1 MKKYMLL
8 FLLLAFLPGCATA
21 PQETPTPTE
30 APTPTIEPTPTPTPE
45 PLTAEQAAEIYIHFL
60 KNEIPCHEGDHSLYY
75 SDFSRTEEIPITG
88 FYIRDLTGDG
98 LPELYAP
105 DWKWPS
111 IPVWS
116 IQNGEL
122 TAIHSGSSYDTL
134 LANGGIFTYVSG
146 TAQSDVYAYCW
157 LSPESR
163 EYPEIFFEAYDMD
176 SDGEMDS
183 FYIDYDEVT
192 KAEWEARTAP
202 YFALRDAEPTEE
214 QKALPFLQWAAELGA
229 DIADFLDLEPWQV
242 AYLELLAGYETRRAE
257 YSADAQEF
265 YMERYALYDIDKDGI
280 PELFLI
286 HGLADDGSATRGTGD
301 AWFSCDLYT
310 AQNGKFVYLKP
321 NPEDNRSFWFGS
333 LYSCPGEN
341 AVLYGEG
348 KNFRK
353 VSILDGKRED
363 GPNLPLP
370 EDTPY
375 EQITAQLFVPEAEEL
390 ARYEP
395 TDLQPILDYAPPLEP
410 WQAAYWDILT
420 NPGKYEEFYAV
431 AEHIPSENLWRLEAT
446 IEDGDPYYFAI
457 ADLNHDEIPELL
469 LGIGFTYSSPRVL
482 LNILRYNKEAGAVED
497 IDGPRAYP
505 LMDNLWFYDT
515 GYFSTTNGV
524 GGLYTEFWHL
534 EDPDPEHYWYGYQ
547 RPYDAD
553 YDGERTTE
561 IISFYSTDGEEFTLQ
576 EYYDRMGESGIGVE
590 WLELT
595 PKNIRQAFFPAE
607 GEEVTP

>member
-1 MKKYMLL
+1 MKKYMFL
-8 FLLLAFLPGCATA
+8 FLLLALLSGCAAA

-30 APTPTIEPTPTPTPE
+30 TPATEVTLKPTPEPTPTPE

-134 LANGGIFTYVSG
+134 LANGGIFTYVPG

-163 EYPEIFFEAYDMD
+163 EYPEISFEAYDMD

-183 FYIDYDEVT
+183 FYIDSAEVT
-192 KAEWEARTAP
+192 RSEWEVRTAP

-229 DIADFLDLEPWQV
+229 DIADFLDLEPWQ
-242 AYLELLAGYETRRAE
+242 
-257 YSADAQEF
+257 
-265 YMERYALYDIDKDGI
+265 
-280 PELFLI
+280 
-286 HGLADDGSATRGTGD
+286 
-301 AWFSCDLYT
+301 
-310 AQNGKFVYLKP
+310 
-321 NPEDNRSFWFGS
+321 
-333 LYSCPGEN
+333 
-341 AVLYGEG
+341 
-348 KNFRK
+348 
-353 VSILDGKRED
+353 
-363 GPNLPLP
+363 
-370 EDTPY
+370 
-375 EQITAQLFVPEAEEL
+375 
-390 ARYEP
+390 
-395 TDLQPILDYAPPLEP
+395 
-410 WQAAYWDILT
+410 AAYWDILMC
-420 NPGKYEEFYAV
+420 PAAYKEFYV
-431 AEHIPSENLWRLEAT
+431 LENENTEVTKLYCFSLYDLDR
-446 IEDGDPYYFAI
+446 DG
-457 ADLNHDEIPELL
+457 IPELL
-469 LGIGFTYSSPRVL
+469 LGDTIREYSDYPYTL
-482 LNILRYNKEAGAVED
+482 LNILRWDEEAGTVKD
-497 IDGPRAYP
+497 MDGPRTYG
-505 LMDNLWFYDT
+505 LIDIVWFYEN
-515 GYFSTTNGV
+515 GYIGTANCAGD
-524 GGLYTEFWHL
+524 LYANYWKIED
-534 EDPDPEHYWYGYQ
+534 DPDHYWYGYL
-547 RPYDAD
+547 RGGSRLFDAD
-553 YDGERTTE
+553 GTAVNGSEFFDML
-561 IISFYSTDGEEFTLQ
+561 GEEM
-576 EYYDRMGESGIGVE
+576 DAPV

>member
-1 MKKYMLL
+1 MKKYILLLL
-8 FLLLAFLPGCATA
+8 FLAFLSGCAAA
-21 PQETPTPTE
+21 PQGTPTPTE
-30 APTPTIEPTPTPTPE
+30 TPTPEVTLTPEPTPTPE

-75 SDFSRTEEIPITG
+75 SDFSRTKEIPITG

-134 LANGGIFTYVSG
+134 LANGGIFTYVPG

-163 EYPEIFFEAYDMD
+163 EYPEISFAAYDMD
-176 SDGEMDS
+176 SDGEMDT
-183 FYIDYDEVT
+183 FCIDGTEV
-192 KAEWEARTAP
+192 AQDEWEERTAP

-229 DIADFLDLEPWQV
+229 DIADFLDLEPWQE
-242 AYLELLAGYETRRAE
+242 AYIEILNGYDARRAE

-353 VSILDGKRED
+353 VSIIDGKRVD
-363 GPNLPLP
+363 GPNLPLS
-370 EDTPY
+370 EDIPY
-375 EQITAQLFVPEAEEL
+375 EQITAQLFVPETEEL
-390 ARYEP
+390 AGYEP
-395 TDLQPILDYAPPLEP
+395 TDLQPILDYVPPLEP
-410 WQAAYWDILT
+410 WQAAYWDVLT
-420 NPGKYEEFYAV
+420 NPGKYEGFYAV
-431 AEHIPSENLWRLEAT
+431 AEHIPSDPFTSQHNVPME
-446 IEDGDPYYFAI
+446 IESYRFAI
-457 ADLNHDEIPELL
+457 CDVNSDEVQELL
-469 LGIGFTYSSPRVL
+469 LWGDHFL
-482 LNILRYNKEAGAVED
+482 LNILRYNEETGAVED

-515 GYFSTTNGV
+515 GYFSTTNGA
-524 GGLYTEFWHL
+524 GGLYTEFWHF

-576 EYYDRMGESGIGVE
+576 EYYDRRGESIARVK

-595 PKNIRQAFFPAE
+595 PENIHRAFFPAE